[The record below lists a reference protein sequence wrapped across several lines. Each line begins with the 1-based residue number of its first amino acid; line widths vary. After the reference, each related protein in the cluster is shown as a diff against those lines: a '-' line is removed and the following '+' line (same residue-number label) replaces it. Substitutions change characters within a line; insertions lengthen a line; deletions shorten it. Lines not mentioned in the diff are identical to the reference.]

1 MSTKEIQTKIIE
13 NMNKWQSIENTSVAH
28 TGKIINKTDNPIIK
42 IIMEIIQQDSK
53 MHHRI
58 QGLIAESLESSTVS
72 LSPDDLAEIWDM
84 LEKHIQMEKDAVNM
98 AIDSLEALKGK
109 KMVVQEYLLDY
120 LRIDEEKHDQILDNL
135 ATIKKG
141 MYPYG

>member
-13 NMNKWQSIENTSVAH
+13 NMNKWQNIENTTVAH